1 MKKPNHLV
9 LASVFGALALAS
21 VQASASEFEPKRN
34 EVSFYGSID
43 SQSTNNG
50 GGSQTTSSVYGS
62 YGRYFTPQL
71 VGTVNA
77 FLMESGSGASKTK
90 FQDVGVGVKYYFKA
104 GKEGDW
110 TPFVTGGLE
119 AASVDSGGTSNS
131 GWGAT
136 VAGGVTYWL
145 TEVAGINIDGRYK
158 SDTFSINGVNVTTTH
173 TMAEFGLTV
182 KF

>member
-1 MKKPNHLV
+1 MKKINRVV
-9 LASVFGALALAS
+9 LAGTLATMALTS

-43 SQSTNNG
+43 NQSTSPG
-50 GGSQTTSSVYGS
+50 TSQTSESVFVS
-62 YGRYFTPQL
+62 YGRYFTPQI
-71 VGTVNA
+71 VGTVNG
-77 FLMESGSGASKTK
+77 FLMQSGSGNSQTTM
-90 FQDVGVGVKYYFKA
+90 QDVGVGAKYYFAVGKA
-104 GKEGDW
+104 GDW
-110 TPFVTGGLE
+110 TPFVEGGLE
-119 AASVDSGGTSNS
+119 ASSTKSGGISMS

-145 TEVAGINIDGRYK
+145 TEVAGINVDGRYK
-158 SDTFSINGVNVTTTH
+158 SDSFSYAGTTFTITH